1 MTLTATPLSAASTAP
16 RKRTASPARV
26 LGGEAWVVP
35 FEPGG
40 HPWLTASVP
49 QFAVTDRRAAA
60 PGQRAS

>member
-16 RKRTASPARV
+16 RERTAPAPV

-40 HPWLTASVP
+40 HPWLTGSAP